1 MLDSY
6 FCCSGTE
13 RVFLRTT
20 KGQAFLESGQR
31 VFSFSLTLKLAI
43 CIYCLVF
50 FISLVS
56 NGTF

>member
-1 MLDSY
+1 
-6 FCCSGTE
+6 
-13 RVFLRTT
+13 LRTT
-20 KGQAFLESGQR
+20 KGQAFLESRQR